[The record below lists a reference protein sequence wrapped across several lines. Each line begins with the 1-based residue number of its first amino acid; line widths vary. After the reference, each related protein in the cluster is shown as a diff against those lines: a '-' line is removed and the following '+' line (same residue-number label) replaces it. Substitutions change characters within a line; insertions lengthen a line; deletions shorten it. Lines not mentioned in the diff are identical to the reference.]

1 VYNIK
6 GTYSHPW
13 FIRGRKDLT
22 PLIERSGS
30 AGNRF
35 KKNES
40 NAACAAADDDA
51 NNESRESEEKEKE
64 PDTTTEKKTSGTSAP
79 AGSFTTKAIMPKM
92 SDSFSFAASLG
103 RNPSSHPLFKNPK
116 GGPTA
121 NTNTLAGF
129 LETFKNKPDGTP
141 ASNPTS
147 VSRRS
152 DNLSSIL
159 SALQKAE
166 AVGSPDTN
174 SPSTTANNGP
184 YLHPEMLL
192 QRMDHRTSNSSQASL
207 LELALKVASNASS
220 AARGSNPSSDISAV
234 EAKKR
239 NRRVSSQQDLTS
251 QGQQILHWQP
261 QQHANSSVDMEAL
274 VRNMM
279 AQRAATAAAAA
290 AAAARN
296 TTNQSGFNVSS
307 FGASNNIQSMLRMKN
322 NTMNTASSAYS
333 GSSSEAQ
340 LEASRRQM
348 FLEQLRL
355 EEGLQTLMKER
366 IRLEAATIL
375 VERERR
381 RLSGAGL
388 L

>member
-40 NAACAAADDDA
+40 NAAAAAAAVDA
-51 NNESRESEEKEKE
+51 NNESRGGGEEEE
-64 PDTTTEKKTSGTSAP
+64 ADTTTEKKTSGTSA
-79 AGSFTTKAIMPKM
+79 AAAFSTKAIMPKM
-92 SDSFSFAASLG
+92 SDASSFAASLG

-129 LETFKNKPDGTP
+129 LETFKSKPDGTP

-147 VSRRS
+147 VSHRS

-166 AVGSPDTN
+166 AIGSPDTN
-174 SPSTTANNGP
+174 SPSSTANNGP
-184 YLHPEMLL
+184 YRHPEMLL
-192 QRMDHRTSNSSQASL
+192 QTMDHRTSNSSQASL

-220 AARGSNPSSDISAV
+220 VARGSNPSSDISAV

-251 QGQQILHWQP
+251 QGGQP

-274 VRNMM
+274 IRNMM
-279 AQRAATAAAAA
+279 AQRAAA

-307 FGASNNIQSMLRMKN
+307 FGASNNIQSMVRMKN

-348 FLEQLRL
+348 FLEHLRL

-366 IRLEAATIL
+366 IRLEAAAIL